1 MTLIREPPEL
11 TVILAWVRE
20 FPRTSCP
27 DKFVLVLLIGD
38 SIGIPGIFPGDA
50 AIIYAYWCI
59 SSEDIYY
66 PGT

>member
-1 MTLIREPPEL
+1 MTLIPEPPEL
-11 TVILAWVRE
+11 TVILACVRE
-20 FPRTSCP
+20 FPRASFP

-59 SSEDIYY
+59 SSGDIYY